1 MSIRLLMMAI
11 TTPTAS
17 EGLLHPTQVAL
28 VPPIDP
34 YYRVFEGMGRVQE
47 GAGADHFHAL
57 RFE

>member
-1 MSIRLLMMAI
+1 MMAI